1 MSGFLRKWV
10 AELLIAVLCM
20 AAAALVI
27 LAVAK
32 KGVAGAYRV
41 EDTVLRIDR
50 YDYSEE
56 AAPEHLGV
64 HKFYS
69 FTIPKVAA
77 RGQQLCF
84 YVKHQY
90 VSVDTAEDAAYIN
103 SEMPKPHIGHTPG
116 HYWVCIP
123 IRQQDAG
130 NPVTVRLTPV
140 YDDFQPEEMEFFI
153 GSKYNVLE
161 IILKR
166 EFFVFAV
173 SVLTIATGGLLC
185 VFAFLAHFSSR
196 DTLRMLYLG
205 LLTLAVGLWKLTG
218 ISFMYMLYA
227 GSGRTLYYLGIVA
240 LALLPVFC
248 MRFLHF
254 QAAVELSSLSAGLS
268 AASFCFTL
276 LTLLLQLLGL
286 RELHDFAFF
295 YVAETTILLFLL
307 TGWMMRQKAGTRWVL
322 PFPLAALADLLIIRF
337 TGTAEPAVCLLLW
350 VFLNAMM
357 RGGIFIREDMARER
371 RLRKQAEELQDA
383 RITAL
388 MNQIRP
394 HFIHNTLASIYY
406 LCEDDPAKAQ
416 SVINDFMYYLQNNY
430 NAITS
435 RTPVPFE
442 EELKHVQAYVAVE
455 QVRFEGELSIEY
467 RADHTD
473 FRIPAL
479 TIQPLVENSVKYG
492 IGSGV
497 SPEHILLQTRKLP
510 GGSEIVIEDDGM
522 GFDPKNMDKGPH
534 TGIENVRR
542 RLELMCRGTLTI
554 ESTPGRGTK
563 CTIFIPSE

>member
-1 MSGFLRKWV
+1 MSSFLRKRG
-10 AELLIAVLCM
+10 AEFLVVVLCF
-20 AAAALVI
+20 AAALLVI
-27 LAVAK
+27 LAITE

-41 EDTVLRIDR
+41 EDRVLRIED

-56 AAPEHLGV
+56 DTSEHLGI
-64 HKFYS
+64 HKLYS
-69 FTIPKVAA
+69 FIIPKVAA

-84 YVKHQY
+84 YIKHQY
-90 VSVDTAEDAAYIN
+90 VSVHTAEDAAYIN
-103 SEMPKPHIGHTPG
+103 SEMPSPHIGHTPG

-130 NPVTVRLTPV
+130 NRVTVRLTPV
-140 YDDFQPEEMEFFI
+140 YESFQPGEIEFFI

-185 VFAFLAHFSSR
+185 IFAFLTHFSRR

-205 LLTLAVGLWKLTG
+205 LLTLTVGLWKLTG

-227 GSGRTLYYLGIVA
+227 GSGRFLYYLGIVA
-240 LALLPVFC
+240 LAMLPVFC

-254 QAAVELSSLSAGLS
+254 QAAEELSPFSQILS
-268 AASFCFTL
+268 AAAFAIAL

-286 RELHDFAFF
+286 KELHDFAFF
-295 YVAETTILLFLL
+295 YVAENTVLLFLVI
-307 TGWMMRQKAGTRWVL
+307 GRMFWQKTDVRWVF

-337 TGTAEPAVCLLLW
+337 TNTASSAVCLLLW

-357 RGGIFIREDMARER
+357 RGGIFIREDVIRER
-371 RLRKQAEELQDA
+371 RLRRQAEELQDA

-406 LCEDDPAKAQ
+406 LCEDDPTKAQ

-435 RTPVPFE
+435 TTPVPFE

-467 RADHTD
+467 QADYID

-510 GGSEIVIEDDGM
+510 NGSEIVIEDDGT
-522 GFDPKNMDKGPH
+522 GFDPRNIDKGPH
-534 TGIENVRR
+534 TGIENVRK
-542 RLELMCRGTLTI
+542 RLDLMCKGTLTI
-554 ESTPGRGTK
+554 VSIPGKGTK
-563 CTIFIPSE
+563 STIFIPSE